1 MKVAQPPLAPVP
13 ERKPDIPPS
22 LADGAGGESSFR
34 DALVQT
40 NRPGTEAA
48 PVGRPANG
56 RLQGGQKAPPL
67 PAAKPPAPI
76 LLTDG
81 TQVPFPAAKPVT
93 PIRLADG
100 TVVPLPAAKP
110 PAVNSETP
118 VMLANSASADG
129 EAAAPRARLPGL
141 KPAAPVVGP
150 VLAQGPTPS
159 SKKVAETVKAVNS
172 DDPTATRVLVASQQ
186 VAGLSGHSFTAIL
199 AQATQESGLDPGA
212 RNSRSSAAGPF
223 QFLESTWL
231 DLFRRH
237 GAAYGQGELASHI
250 QVRNGVSS
258 VKDPAIRRQILELR
272 HDVDL
277 SAGMAA
283 RYLAEGREA
292 LEKRLGRPASES
304 ESRMAYVLGSG
315 GAAKLIRAAESSPGA
330 VAADL
335 LPSAAKANH
344 NLFHDRS
351 TGRALTAAETVG
363 RLTRRM
369 EIDQREMFAAI
380 GKALEQPRRLEE
392 GGASPLNP
400 YQAV

>member
-13 ERKPDIPPS
+13 ERKPDAQPS
-22 LADGAGGESSFR
+22 PADGAGDERSFR
-34 DALVQT
+34 DTLARTV
-40 NRPGTEAA
+40 RPDGPAV
-48 PVGRPANG
+48 PVGRLANG
-56 RLQGGQKAPPL
+56 QKTPPAPAAKPTPPILLADGSQAPL
-67 PAAKPPAPI
+67 PAAKP
-76 LLTDG
+76 
-81 TQVPFPAAKPVT
+81 VV

-100 TVVPLPAAKP
+100 TTVPLPAAKP
-110 PAVNSETP
+110 LPPSP
-118 VMLANSASADG
+118 P
-129 EAAAPRARLPGL
+129 AAAEQTVADAAGGAAIRSPLPAL
-141 KPAAPVVGP
+141 KPAVPA
-150 VLAQGPTPS
+150 PTPS
-159 SKKVAETVKAVNS
+159 SAKVADAVEAVAS
-172 DDPTATRVLVASQQ
+172 DGSTAKRVMVASQQ

-199 AQATQESGLDPGA
+199 AQATQESGLDSA
-212 RNSRSSAAGPF
+212 AKNSRSSAAGPF

-237 GAAYGQGELASHI
+237 GAAYGQGDLASQI
-250 QVRNGVSS
+250 QVRGGVSS
-258 VKDPAIRRQILELR
+258 VKDPEVRRRILDLR

-292 LEKRLGRPASES
+292 LEKRLGRPTSES

-315 GAAKLIRAAESSPGA
+315 GAAKLIRAAESTPGT

-335 LPSAAKANH
+335 LPSAAKSNH

-380 GKALEQPRRLEE
+380 GKAVEPSRRLDE
-392 GGASPLNP
+392 GSASPLNP
-400 YQAV
+400 YQSV

>member
-13 ERKPDIPPS
+13 ERKPDAPPS
-22 LADGAGGESSFR
+22 LADGTGGEPSFR
-34 DALVQT
+34 DTLVRT
-40 NRPGTEAA
+40 DRSSSGTL
-48 PVGRPANG
+48 PVGRPANS
-56 RLQGGQKAPPL
+56 QPANSQMANNQKAPPL

-76 LLTDG
+76 LLADG
-81 TQVPFPAAKPVT
+81 TQVPLPSAKPVT

-100 TVVPLPAAKP
+100 TTVPLPAAKP
-110 PAVNSETP
+110 PTTPETP
-118 VMLANSASADG
+118 VLLADS
-129 EAAAPRARLPGL
+129 EAASPRAPLPGL
-141 KPAAPVVGP
+141 KPAAPAVTQGM
-150 VLAQGPTPS
+150 AQAPAPS
-159 SKKVAETVKAVNS
+159 SRKVAEAVKAVTS

-199 AQATQESGLDPGA
+199 AQATQESGLDSA
-212 RNSRSSAAGPF
+212 AKNSRSSAAGPF

-237 GAAYGQGELASHI
+237 GAAYGQGDLASQI

-258 VKDPAIRRQILELR
+258 VKDPAVRRQILELR

-292 LEKRLGRPASES
+292 LEKRLGRGASES
-304 ESRMAYVLGSG
+304 ESRMAYVLGPG
-315 GAAKLIRAAESSPGA
+315 GAAKLIRAAESTPGA

-335 LPSAAKANH
+335 LPSAAAANH
-344 NLFHDRS
+344 TLFHDRS
-351 TGRALTAAETVG
+351 SGRALTAAETVG

-380 GKALEQPRRLEE
+380 GKAMEQPRHLEE
-392 GGASPLNP
+392 GGTSPLNP
-400 YQAV
+400 YQSV

>member
-13 ERKPDIPPS
+13 ERKPDASPS
-22 LADGAGGESSFR
+22 LADGGNGESSFR
-34 DALVQT
+34 DTLVRT
-40 NRPGTEAA
+40 DRTGSGTV
-48 PVGRPANG
+48 PVGRPANS
-56 RLQGGQKAPPL
+56 QMANGQKAPPL

-76 LLTDG
+76 LLADG
-81 TQVPFPAAKPVT
+81 TQVPLPAAKPVT

-100 TVVPLPAAKP
+100 TTVPLPAAKP
-110 PAVNSETP
+110 PATPETP
-118 VMLANSASADG
+118 VLLA
-129 EAAAPRARLPGL
+129 EAAPPRAPLPGL
-141 KPAAPVVGP
+141 KPAAPAVTQGMAQAP
-150 VLAQGPTPS
+150 VPS
-159 SKKVAETVKAVNS
+159 SKKVAEAVKAVTS

-199 AQATQESGLDPGA
+199 AQATQESGLDSA
-212 RNSRSSAAGPF
+212 AKNSRSSAAGPF

-237 GAAYGQGELASHI
+237 GAAYGQGDLASQI

-258 VKDPAIRRQILELR
+258 VMDPAVRRQILELR

-292 LEKRLGRPASES
+292 LEKRLGRGASES

-315 GAAKLIRAAESSPGA
+315 GAAKLIRAAESTPGA

-335 LPSAAKANH
+335 LPSAAAANH

-351 TGRALTAAETVG
+351 SGRALTAAETVG

-380 GKALEQPRRLEE
+380 GRAMDQPRRLEE
-392 GGASPLNP
+392 GGTSPLNP
-400 YQAV
+400 YQSV

>member
-13 ERKPDIPPS
+13 ERKPDAQPS
-22 LADGAGGESSFR
+22 PTDGAGGERSFR
-34 DALVQT
+34 DTLARTV
-40 NRPGTEAA
+40 RPDGAA
-48 PVGRPANG
+48 VPVGRLANG
-56 RLQGGQKAPPL
+56 QKTPPTPAAKPTPPILLADGSQVPL
-67 PAAKPPAPI
+67 PAAKP
-76 LLTDG
+76 
-81 TQVPFPAAKPVT
+81 VV

-100 TVVPLPAAKP
+100 TTVPLPAAKP
-110 PAVNSETP
+110 QPPSP
-118 VMLANSASADG
+118 P
-129 EAAAPRARLPGL
+129 AAAEQTVAAAAGGTAEGAAIRAPLPAL
-141 KPAAPVVGP
+141 KPAVPA
-150 VLAQGPTPS
+150 PTPS
-159 SKKVAETVKAVNS
+159 SANVADAVEAVAS
-172 DDPTATRVLVASQQ
+172 EGSTAKRVMVASQQ

-199 AQATQESGLDPGA
+199 AQATQESGLNSA
-212 RNSRSSAAGPF
+212 AKNSRSSAAGPF

-237 GAAYGQGELASHI
+237 GAAYGQGDLASQI
-250 QVRNGVSS
+250 QVRGGVSS
-258 VKDPAIRRQILELR
+258 VKDPELRRRILELR

-292 LEKRLGRPASES
+292 LEKRLGRPTSES

-315 GAAKLIRAAESSPGA
+315 GAAKLIRAAESTPGA

-335 LPSAAKANH
+335 LPSAAKSNH

-380 GKALEQPRRLEE
+380 GKAVEPSRRLDE
-392 GGASPLNP
+392 GSASPLNP
-400 YQAV
+400 YQSV

>member
-13 ERKPDIPPS
+13 ERKPDSPPS
-22 LADGAGGESSFR
+22 LADSGALSFR

-40 NRPGTEAA
+40 NTS
-48 PVGRPANG
+48 G
-56 RLQGGQKAPPL
+56 RLQNGQKAPPL

-76 LLTDG
+76 LLADG

-100 TVVPLPAAKP
+100 TAVPLPAVKP
-110 PAVNSETP
+110 EAP
-118 VMLANSASADG
+118 VLLADG
-129 EAAAPRARLPGL
+129 EAAAPRAPLPGL
-141 KPAAPVVGP
+141 KPAVPA
-150 VLAQGPTPS
+150 AQGPTPS
-159 SKKVAETVKAVNS
+159 SKKVAETVRAVNS

-186 VAGLSGHSFTAIL
+186 VAGLSGHNFTAIL

-212 RNSRSSAAGPF
+212 KNRHSSAAGPF

-283 RYLAEGREA
+283 RYLSEGREA

-400 YQAV
+400 YQSV

>member
-13 ERKPDIPPS
+13 ERKPDAPPPQ
-22 LADGAGGESSFR
+22 ADGAAAGRSFR
-34 DALVQT
+34 DSLAQT
-40 NRPGTEAA
+40 PQARSESV
-48 PVGRPANG
+48 PVGRLAN
-56 RLQGGQKAPPL
+56 GQKAPPL
-67 PAAKPPAPI
+67 PLGKPAAPV
-76 LLTDG
+76 LLEDG
-81 TQVPFPAAKPVT
+81 TRVPLPAAKPAT

-100 TVVPLPAAKP
+100 TTVPMPAAKP
-110 PAVNSETP
+110 ATKPGAPVLLAAETGPATAEP
-118 VMLANSASADG
+118 
-129 EAAAPRARLPGL
+129 PRAPLPGL
-141 KPAAPVVGP
+141 KPAVPAPV
-150 VLAQGPTPS
+150 PS
-159 SKKVAETVKAVNS
+159 SARVAEAVEAMTS
-172 DDPTATRVLVASQQ
+172 DNPTAARVLVASQQ

-199 AQATQESGLDPGA
+199 AQATQESGLDSA
-212 RNSRSSAAGPF
+212 AKNSRSSAAGPF

-258 VKDPAIRRQILELR
+258 VKDTAIRRQILELR

-283 RYLAEGREA
+283 RYLAEGRDA
-292 LEKRLGRPASES
+292 LEKRLGRRASES

-315 GAAKLIRAAESSPGA
+315 GAAKLIRAAESTPGA
-330 VAADL
+330 IAADL
-335 LPSAAKANH
+335 LPSAAKSNH

-351 TGRALTAAETVG
+351 SGRALTAAETVS

-380 GKALEQPRRLEE
+380 GQALERPRRLDE
-392 GGASPLNP
+392 GSASPLNP
-400 YQAV
+400 HRSV

>member
-13 ERKPDIPPS
+13 ERKPDAQPSPADGTGDERSFRDTLARTVRPDGAAVPVGRLANGQKMPPAPAAKPTPPIL
-22 LADGAGGESSFR
+22 LADGSK
-34 DALVQT
+34 V
-40 NRPGTEAA
+40 
-48 PVGRPANG
+48 
-56 RLQGGQKAPPL
+56 PL
-67 PAAKPPAPI
+67 PAAKP
-76 LLTDG
+76 
-81 TQVPFPAAKPVT
+81 VV

-100 TVVPLPAAKP
+100 TTVPLPAAKP
-110 PAVNSETP
+110 LPPSLP
-118 VMLANSASADG
+118 
-129 EAAAPRARLPGL
+129 AAAEQIIADAAGGTAEGTAIRAPLPAL
-141 KPAAPVVGP
+141 KPAVPA
-150 VLAQGPTPS
+150 PTPS
-159 SKKVAETVKAVNS
+159 SAKVADAVEAVAS
-172 DDPTATRVLVASQQ
+172 EGSTAKRVMVASQQ

-199 AQATQESGLDPGA
+199 AQATQESGLNSA
-212 RNSRSSAAGPF
+212 AKNSRSSAAGPF

-237 GAAYGQGELASHI
+237 GAAYGQGDLASQI
-250 QVRNGVSS
+250 QVRGGISS
-258 VKDPAIRRQILELR
+258 VKDPEVRRRILELR

-292 LEKRLGRPASES
+292 LEKRLGRPTSES
-304 ESRMAYVLGSG
+304 ESRMAYVLGAG
-315 GAAKLIRAAESSPGA
+315 GAAKLIRASESTPGA

-335 LPSAAKANH
+335 LPSAAKSNH

-380 GKALEQPRRLEE
+380 GKAVEPSRRLDE
-392 GGASPLNP
+392 GSASPLNP
-400 YQAV
+400 YQSV

>member
-13 ERKPDIPPS
+13 ERKPDAPPT
-22 LADGAGGESSFR
+22 LADGTVGEPSFR
-34 DALVQT
+34 DTLVQT
-40 NRPGTEAA
+40 GRAGSGNV

-56 RLQGGQKAPPL
+56 QKAPPL
-67 PAAKPPAPI
+67 PSAKPPAPI

-81 TQVPFPAAKPVT
+81 TQVPLPAAKPVT

-100 TVVPLPAAKP
+100 TAVPTPPAKPEPPVLLASDPAAGETAPPRAPLP
-110 PAVNSETP
+110 S
-118 VMLANSASADG
+118 
-129 EAAAPRARLPGL
+129 L
-141 KPAAPVVGP
+141 KPAAPAV
-150 VLAQGPTPS
+150 AQAQAPS
-159 SKKVAETVKAVNS
+159 SAKVAETVKAVAA

-199 AQATQESGLDPGA
+199 AQATQESGLDSA
-212 RNSRSSAAGPF
+212 AKNSRSSAAGPF

-283 RYLAEGREA
+283 RYLSEGREA
-292 LEKRLGRPASES
+292 LEKRLGRKASES

-315 GAAKLIRAAESSPGA
+315 GAAKLIRAAESTPGA

-335 LPSAAKANH
+335 LPGAAKANH

-351 TGRALTAAETVG
+351 TGRALNAAETVS

-380 GKALEQPRRLEE
+380 GRAVDQPRRLEE

-400 YQAV
+400 YQSV

>member
-13 ERKPDIPPS
+13 ERKPDASPA
-22 LADGAGGESSFR
+22 LTDGSAGEPSFR
-34 DALVQT
+34 DTLVQT
-40 NRPGTEAA
+40 TRTGSGTV
-48 PVGRPANG
+48 PVGRPAN
-56 RLQGGQKAPPL
+56 GQKAPPL

-76 LLTDG
+76 LLSDG
-81 TQVPFPAAKPVT
+81 TQVPLPAAKPVT

-100 TVVPLPAAKP
+100 STVPVPAAKP
-110 PAVNSETP
+110 DAPDL
-118 VMLANSASADG
+118 LASDSSSIG
-129 EAAAPRARLPGL
+129 TAAPRTPLPGL
-141 KPAAPVVGP
+141 KPVV
-150 VLAQGPTPS
+150 PTPAPS
-159 SKKVAETVKAVNS
+159 SAKVAEAVKAVAAE
-172 DDPTATRVLVASQQ
+172 DPTATRVLVASQQ

-199 AQATQESGLDPGA
+199 AQATQESGLDSA
-212 RNSRSSAAGPF
+212 AKNSRSSAAGPF

-315 GAAKLIRAAESSPGA
+315 GAAKLIRAAESTPGV
-330 VAADL
+330 VAAEL

-351 TGRALTAAETVG
+351 SGRALSAAETVG

-380 GKALEQPRRLEE
+380 GKAMDPPRRLEE

-400 YQAV
+400 YQSV

>member
-13 ERKPDIPPS
+13 ERKPDAPPS
-22 LADGAGGESSFR
+22 LTDGAGGEASFR
-34 DALVQT
+34 ETLVQT
-40 NRPGTEAA
+40 NRTGGAGV
-48 PVGRPANG
+48 PVGRAANG
-56 RLQGGQKAPPL
+56 QKPPPL
-67 PAAKPPAPI
+67 PAAKPAAPI
-76 LLTDG
+76 RLADG
-81 TQVPFPAAKPVT
+81 TQVPLPAAKPVT

-100 TVVPLPAAKP
+100 TTVPVPAAKP
-110 PAVNSETP
+110 
-118 VMLANSASADG
+118 
-129 EAAAPRARLPGL
+129 AAPPEAPALLASDSGSVPEGPEGTGAAPPRAPLPGL
-141 KPAAPVVGP
+141 KPAVPP
-150 VLAQGPTPS
+150 PAQKPAAS
-159 SKKVAETVKAVNS
+159 SQKVAEAVKAVTS
-172 DDPTATRVLVASQQ
+172 DDPAANRVLVASQQ

-199 AQATQESGLDPGA
+199 AQATQESGLDSA
-212 RNSRSSAAGPF
+212 AKNSNSSAAGPF

-250 QVRNGVSS
+250 QIRNGVSS
-258 VKDPAIRRQILELR
+258 VKDPAIRRQILDLR

-283 RYLAEGREA
+283 RYLAEGRES
-292 LEKRLGRPASES
+292 LEKRLGRKASES

-315 GAAKLIRAAESSPGA
+315 GAAKLIRAAESTPGA

-351 TGRALTAAETVG
+351 TGRALSAAETVT

-380 GKALEQPRRLEE
+380 GKAMDQPRRLEE

-400 YQAV
+400 YQSV

>member
-13 ERKPDIPPS
+13 ERKPDTLPPP
-22 LADGAGGESSFR
+22 ADGAGAERSFR
-34 DALVQT
+34 DSLAQSSQSRSGS
-40 NRPGTEAA
+40 N
-48 PVGRPANG
+48 PVGRLAN
-56 RLQGGQKAPPL
+56 GQKAPPL
-67 PAAKPPAPI
+67 PLGKPAAPV
-76 LLTDG
+76 LLEDG
-81 TQVPFPAAKPVT
+81 TQVPLPAAKPLT

-100 TVVPLPAAKP
+100 TTVPVPAAKP
-110 PAVNSETP
+110 
-118 VMLANSASADG
+118 
-129 EAAAPRARLPGL
+129 AAPVLLAAEAGLATAGPPRAPLPGL
-141 KPAAPVVGP
+141 KPAVPAPV
-150 VLAQGPTPS
+150 PS
-159 SKKVAETVKAVNS
+159 SAKVADAVEAMTS
-172 DDPTATRVLVASQQ
+172 DNPTAARVLVASQQ

-199 AQATQESGLDPGA
+199 AQATQESGLDSA
-212 RNSRSSAAGPF
+212 AKNSRSSAAGPF

-237 GAAYGQGELASHI
+237 GAAYGQGDLASHI

-258 VKDPAIRRQILELR
+258 VKDPAIRRQILDLR

-283 RYLAEGREA
+283 RYLSEGRDA
-292 LEKRLGRPASES
+292 LEKRLGRRASES

-315 GAAKLIRAAESSPGA
+315 GAAKLIRAAESTPGA

-351 TGRALTAAETVG
+351 SGRALTAAETVS

-380 GKALEQPRRLEE
+380 GQALERPRRLDE
-392 GGASPLNP
+392 GSASPLNP
-400 YQAV
+400 HQSV